1 MCVLAY
7 VCEHCAYVYM
17 HVCMCIHV
25 RFLLKLKEGKL
36 GVEENNRITNKSWGR
51 RGKRGRE
58 GSEGEGEDGGGNE
71 GEGGGEGG
79 NEEEGEGEEGRE

>member
-1 MCVLAY
+1 
-7 VCEHCAYVYM
+7 M

-36 GVEENNRITNKSWGR
+36 GVEENNRITNKSWGK
-51 RGKRGRE
+51 RGKRGGEGSEE

-79 NEEEGEGEEGRE
+79 NEGEAEVRKRGQRGRE